1 MRSKAIINLDNLKY
15 NLDLITEKIDKE
27 KMMLVVKAN
36 AYGMGAKEIVEFA
49 IKYGIKY

>member
-27 KMMLVVKAN
+27 KTSFRMKSRQS
-36 AYGMGAKEIVEFA
+36 
-49 IKYGIKY
+49 